1 MFVLRIV
8 EFLNLKSLNFKSLN
22 PNKMKT
28 TNRKLY
34 EAPQVE
40 VIEIENQGVLC
51 ASGAGGGETSGF
63 GAGTTNMNMQDGY
76 GW

>member
-1 MFVLRIV
+1 MRK
-8 EFLNLKSLNFKSLN
+8 NTFKH
-22 PNKMKT
+22 
-28 TNRKLY
+28 Y

-51 ASGAGGGETSGF
+51 ASGNGGGETSGF
-63 GAGTTNMNMQDGY
+63 GAGTTNMNMQGGY

>member
-1 MFVLRIV
+1 
-8 EFLNLKSLNFKSLN
+8 
-22 PNKMKT
+22 MKT

>member
-1 MFVLRIV
+1 
-8 EFLNLKSLNFKSLN
+8 
-22 PNKMKT
+22 MKT
-28 TNRKLY
+28 TEKRY

-40 VIEIENQGVLC
+40 VIEIESQGMLC

-63 GAGTTNMNMQDGY
+63 GAGTTNMNMESGY

>member
-1 MFVLRIV
+1 
-8 EFLNLKSLNFKSLN
+8 
-22 PNKMKT
+22 MKT
-28 TNRKLY
+28 ANRKRY

-40 VIEIENQGVLC
+40 VIEVKPQGILC
-51 ASGAGGGETSGF
+51 ASAGGETTGF